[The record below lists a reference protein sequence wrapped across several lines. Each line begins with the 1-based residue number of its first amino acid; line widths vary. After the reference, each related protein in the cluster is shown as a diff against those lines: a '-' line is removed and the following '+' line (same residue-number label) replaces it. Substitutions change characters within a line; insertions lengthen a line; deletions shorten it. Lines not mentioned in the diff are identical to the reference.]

1 MKIKSKQ
8 LSQAL
13 LAGLMSLGFAGVAS
27 AVTYNATTGD
37 NSVEN
42 AAPNNT
48 TSITVALVGDG
59 ATTTVQTRVD
69 YNTTIFDVT
78 AAAAVG
84 APAGVTCLANDGT
97 GRVAIIVPPAV
108 PAAALASA
116 PLCTLSVTAAVG
128 AAPGSYNFSFDAG
141 STIPAANPVPT
152 ALAITVTTNAPP
164 TIANGAF
171 ATNNPAGTEGVVT
184 SIGNT
189 TFAITTAA
197 QGSGTGSVV
206 CADVAGGPAFTFT
219 PATATTV
226 NSGTV
231 SPVSV
236 GVSCPLR
243 DFGTG
248 ALAGD
253 TSCTIVD
260 SAGTRNQTINISCPE
275 GADVVGPILTPPAQ
289 TTITLAPVLAG
300 QQSTG
305 AIQFTAAG
313 GNVGQS
319 TALNC
324 SAVAPA
330 VIVSGGTQSVTT
342 GSQAAAVV
350 VGITLTGA
358 AQSGSVTCNG
368 TLFTV
373 NAPAGSL
380 LEPAAVVPASSL
392 WSQLSLIALFAALG
406 GLFVA
411 LRRNA

>member
-1 MKIKSKQ
+1 MKIESKQ
-8 LSQAL
+8 LTQAL
-13 LAGLMSLGFAGVAS
+13 IAGLLSLGFAGAAS
-27 AVTYNATTGD
+27 AVSYNATTAD

-42 AAPNNT
+42 TAPNNT

-69 YNTTIFDVT
+69 YNTTIFNVT
-78 AAAAVG
+78 AAAATG
-84 APAGVTCLANDGT
+84 SPAGVTCLANDGT
-97 GRVAIIVPPAV
+97 GRVAIIVPPSV

-128 AAPGSYNFSFDAG
+128 AAPGTYDFSFDGA
-141 STIPAANPVPT
+141 STIPAASPAPT
-152 ALAITVTTNAPP
+152 ALPITVTTNAPP

-171 ATNNPAGTEGVVT
+171 ATNNPTGTEGVVT
-184 SIGNT
+184 SIGNI
-189 TFAITTAA
+189 TFAVTTAA

-206 CADVAGGPAFTFT
+206 CADAAGGPAFTFN
-219 PATATTV
+219 PSTATTV
-226 NSGTV
+226 NSGTAG
-231 SPVSV
+231 PVSV

-253 TSCTIVD
+253 ATCTIVD

-275 GADVVGPILTPPAQ
+275 GADAVGPILNPPAQ
-289 TTITLAPVLAG
+289 TTITLAPVLVG
-300 QQSTG
+300 QQSTAG
-305 AIQFTAAG
+305 IQFTATG
-313 GNVGQS
+313 GQTGQS
-319 TALNC
+319 TLLNC
-324 SAVAPA
+324 TATAPA
-330 VIVSGGTQSVTT
+330 VIVSGNNQNVAT
-342 GSQAAAVV
+342 GSQPAAVV

-358 AQSGSVTCNG
+358 AQTGSVTCGG
-368 TLFTV
+368 TTFAI
-373 NAPAGSL
+373 NAPAGST